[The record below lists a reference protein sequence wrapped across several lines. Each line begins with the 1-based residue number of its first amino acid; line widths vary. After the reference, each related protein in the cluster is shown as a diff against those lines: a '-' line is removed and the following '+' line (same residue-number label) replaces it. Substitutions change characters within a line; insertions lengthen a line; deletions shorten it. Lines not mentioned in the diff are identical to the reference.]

1 MRANSWSIATLA
13 ILTVVLT
20 ASSATA
26 QREPD
31 QASLDSRSLS
41 EALDRTRLV
50 AQDDQ
55 LSEDQEPART
65 ILGDVARDFG
75 RFFTT
80 RDSGIILGL
89 GLAGSL
95 GAWPFDADIR
105 QRRFDAGLLGH
116 EGDRLDDVFGAG
128 NHLGSTLVQ
137 VGGSF
142 ATYTIGR
149 LAGKS
154 DIADLG
160 RDLVRAQLLSGGV
173 TQILKHTVRRTRPA
187 GSGSS
192 RTSFPSGHTSGT
204 FATAT
209 VLGDHYGWKVR
220 VPALGLA
227 SYVAASRVVDNS
239 HFLSDVVF
247 GAAIGMAA
255 GRAVTIDSGTLKL
268 RVSPMPVE
276 RGIAVLVSVEPGRF
290 NVPAARRR

>member
-1 MRANSWSIATLA
+1 MRANVWSIAILA
-13 ILTVVLT
+13 TLTVVLT

-41 EALDRTRLV
+41 EALDRTRLG
-50 AQDDQ
+50 AQDGQ

-65 ILGDVARDFG
+65 ILGDVAGDFG

-80 RDSGIILGL
+80 RESGIILGL

-95 GAWPFDADIR
+95 SAWPFDDDIR
-105 QRRFDAGLLGH
+105 KRRFDARLLGH
-116 EGDRLDDVFGAG
+116 EGGRLDDVFGAG
-128 NHLGSTLVQ
+128 NHLGGALVQ

-142 ATYTIGR
+142 ATYAIGR
-149 LAGKS
+149 LVGKS

-160 RDLVRAQLLSGGV
+160 RDLVRAQLLSGSV

-187 GSGSS
+187 GSGIS

-209 VLGDHYGWKVR
+209 VLGGHYGWKVR

-255 GRAVTIDSGTLKL
+255 GRAVTFDSGSLKL
-268 RVSPMPVE
+268 RVSPMPVA
-276 RGIAVLVSVEPGRF
+276 RGIGVLVSVK
-290 NVPAARRR
+290 